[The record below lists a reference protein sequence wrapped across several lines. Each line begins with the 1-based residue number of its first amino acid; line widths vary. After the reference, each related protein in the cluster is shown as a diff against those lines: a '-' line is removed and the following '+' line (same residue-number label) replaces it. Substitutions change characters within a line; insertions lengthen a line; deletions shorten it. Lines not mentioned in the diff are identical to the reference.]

1 MPSVAKWTRKT
12 VYAKSSDCDCNLDSE
27 QDVEE
32 EVLDLWMRDALVLIQ
47 ELLEDPNFKNE
58 MHHRPMHLYTDESWE
73 ERIFG
78 EMWTA
83 DWWLEKQKELPP
95 CSAVVPFSIASD
107 KTLLSAFHNK
117 STYLVYLTI
126 GNIPRYIRRKP
137 NEKATILLAYL
148 LYVLIL
154 ILMSSCYYIFQP

>member
-83 DWWLEKQKELPP
+83 DWWWETQ
-95 CSAVVPFSIASD
+95 V
-107 KTLLSAFHNK
+107 
-117 STYLVYLTI
+117 
-126 GNIPRYIRRKP
+126 RRP
-137 NEKATILLAYL
+137 LCFTNGLC
-148 LYVLIL
+148 LYVKIKMLPRENYHQGQQ
-154 ILMSSCYYIFQP
+154 SRP

>member
-32 EVLDLWMRDALVLIQ
+32 EVLDLWMRDAIVLIQ

-83 DWWLEKQKELPP
+83 DWWHKNAARFTISHLRG
-95 CSAVVPFSIASD
+95 
-107 KTLLSAFHNK
+107 TLSF
-117 STYLVYLTI
+117 
-126 GNIPRYIRRKP
+126 
-137 NEKATILLAYL
+137 
-148 LYVLIL
+148 
-154 ILMSSCYYIFQP
+154 MS